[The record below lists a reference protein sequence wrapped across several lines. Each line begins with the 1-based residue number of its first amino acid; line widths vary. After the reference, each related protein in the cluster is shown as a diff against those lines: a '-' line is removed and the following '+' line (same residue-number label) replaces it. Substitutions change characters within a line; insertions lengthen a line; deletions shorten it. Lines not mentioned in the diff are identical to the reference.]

1 VGAASAQAQGKEVD
15 VERANTA
22 LGIYIVLTLLWLSGY
37 LIGSE
42 FNWWRTLAVGVV
54 DLLIGVGVWVVGA
67 LWHFAHQYKIV
78 RREE

>member
-1 VGAASAQAQGKEVD
+1 
-15 VERANTA
+15 
-22 LGIYIVLTLLWLSGY
+22 
-37 LIGSE
+37 
-42 FNWWRTLAVGVV
+42 VV